1 MSDQTGNKRVI
12 GQLLGPST
20 KLIKP
25 RHTTQ
30 LTTNIQIIW
39 QRRQQNGVFAGG
51 STWAYSL

>member
-1 MSDQTGNKRVI
+1 MTFGNKRVI

-25 RHTTQ
+25 RHTTK

-51 STWAYSL
+51 ST